1 MANFQ
6 YVIISGYG
14 MYAVR
19 WESFTDNS
27 LSYRL
32 LVSRGA
38 GRSTRATNGLCL
50 PGGPPKAVAA
60 GTQPEGKAG
69 AYYQE

>member
-1 MANFQ
+1 
-6 YVIISGYG
+6 

-32 LVSRGA
+32 LGSRGA
-38 GRSTRATNGLCL
+38 GRSTRATNGLCP

-60 GTQPEGKAG
+60 GTQPEGETG
-69 AYYQE
+69 ANFIRVSKCPC